1 MFEWIKTFIA
11 VYETKNFSTAAKQLY
26 ISQPTVSLQIK
37 KLEQHFSIK
46 LFYRNGKQSVISTKE
61 ADFLYPKMLSII
73 ESLTTSFAQAAEKE
87 NFKEDCIIA
96 SSNTVAIYL
105 LPDIMESLVTAFPL
119 INFSI
124 QLMNSNEVVDMV
136 QNNHAHI
143 GLIEKP
149 IETKNLHKEIVYE
162 DQLVLAGDAASK
174 FWLLREKNSGLRF
187 FNELYLNEH
196 SINLPII
203 ELNNNEVLLQLLKN
217 NIGQSIVSRLSIS
230 DEIPWQPID
239 QSFASRKIFIV
250 QTDHHAN
257 TSFSEVYNRIVEKI
271 RERQT

>member
-1 MFEWIKTFIA
+1 M
-11 VYETKNFSTAAKQLY
+11 
-26 ISQPTVSLQIK
+26 P
-37 KLEQHFSIK
+37 
-46 LFYRNGKQSVISTKE
+46 
-61 ADFLYPKMLSII
+61 
-73 ESLTTSFAQAAEKE
+73 
-87 NFKEDCIIA
+87 
-96 SSNTVAIYL
+96 
-105 LPDIMESLVTAFPL
+105 
-119 INFSI
+119 
-124 QLMNSNEVVDMV
+124 
-136 QNNHAHI
+136 
-143 GLIEKP
+143 
-149 IETKNLHKEIVYE
+149 
-162 DQLVLAGDAASK
+162 
-174 FWLLREKNSGLRF
+174 
-187 FNELYLNEH
+187 LYLNEH

>member
-1 MFEWIKTFIA
+1 MA
-11 VYETKNFSTAAKQLY
+11 VYETKNFSAAAKQLY

-46 LFYRNGKQSVISTKE
+46 LFYRNGKQSVIPTKE

>member
-1 MFEWIKTFIA
+1 
-11 VYETKNFSTAAKQLY
+11 
-26 ISQPTVSLQIK
+26 
-37 KLEQHFSIK
+37 
-46 LFYRNGKQSVISTKE
+46 
-61 ADFLYPKMLSII
+61 MLSII

>member
-1 MFEWIKTFIA
+1 
-11 VYETKNFSTAAKQLY
+11 
-26 ISQPTVSLQIK
+26 
-37 KLEQHFSIK
+37 
-46 LFYRNGKQSVISTKE
+46 
-61 ADFLYPKMLSII
+61 
-73 ESLTTSFAQAAEKE
+73 
-87 NFKEDCIIA
+87 
-96 SSNTVAIYL
+96 
-105 LPDIMESLVTAFPL
+105 
-119 INFSI
+119 
-124 QLMNSNEVVDMV
+124 MV

-239 QSFASRKIFIV
+239 QSFPSLKFITESLKKFV
-250 QTDHHAN
+250 NDKPKKQENDLAFAK
-257 TSFSEVYNRIVEKI
+257 SFSCFLFISFLYQFKFKRF
-271 RERQT
+271 

>member
-11 VYETKNFSTAAKQLY
+11 VYETKNFSAAAKQLY

-46 LFYRNGKQSVISTKE
+46 LFYRNGKQSVIPTKE

-196 SINLPII
+196 SIN
-203 ELNNNEVLLQLLKN
+203 
-217 NIGQSIVSRLSIS
+217 
-230 DEIPWQPID
+230 
-239 QSFASRKIFIV
+239 
-250 QTDHHAN
+250 
-257 TSFSEVYNRIVEKI
+257 
-271 RERQT
+271 